1 MVANSDPPIK
11 YFHLKVHPHEP
22 VFAVAEKGDNPP
34 IIFYSWPGLEVK
46 KVLRDGAASEFNSI
60 AFR

>member
-1 MVANSDPPIK
+1 MNFTS
-11 YFHLKVHPHEP
+11 KVHPHEP

-34 IIFYSWPGLEVK
+34 IIFYSWPGLEVN
-46 KVLRDGAASEFNSI
+46 KVLRDGATSEFNSI